1 MSLTDEAADLLPGA
15 PLSRAVLLVRRL
27 VWLYATYAAIFVLML
42 GLPALPI
49 RNLNKLSGLATELL
63 SGGLGETALVGVLLS
78 LTALVAAGLLTSS
91 RLWRRRVEAARLAG
105 EIDSAPPSL
114 FVVLWRLGP
123 GVLARQ
129 GQAVVLTLGLLAMGL
144 LARFLWPSLHPP
156 AVTPANAN
164 LVAAVV
170 IGLAFPSLIAERM
183 MSAFPASQMPEAP
196 GLRRLLLLTTL
207 ILALAGV
214 AEIGRSIGF
223 AWTPWM
229 QRALTVVALLIAAE
243 LALRGLA
250 RLFLPAPAPDAAKAV
265 SDSIL
270 AALITGGPRAPA
282 ALIRTHLGLDFARSW
297 ALSYLRAAAVP
308 AVVATLLLCWLLSG
322 VKLLG
327 GDHRGV
333 YERLGAPVAVLGPGF
348 HLLLPWPLGRMRP
361 VEYGT
366 IHTVAVGA
374 AQGPE
379 AFEQDEKSEQ
389 ISAEATPPASMNRL
403 WETAHATEA
412 EYLVANQ
419 AAGQQGFMAV
429 NAEILVLYRTGL
441 SKAAAME
448 AVYGSANQQTVVV
461 EEANRLATRY
471 FSSHTLEAVMG
482 GEREQLQESL
492 RAQLAAAIDADHAG
506 VDIVAVLIDAIHPP
520 AGAAAAYHAVQ
531 AAQIN
536 ADASIANA
544 TGHSS
549 RTAGV
554 AQQEAHRAATSAD
567 AAAVEKVQAAG
578 GDSYQFAADRKAYRS
593 SPPAFLLERRARN
606 LIQALHGARLMLVDS
621 RLTGDQ
627 APLIDMRAIG
637 PSPAAAPSLS
647 GSTPPITEGS
657 GSDQPPTPSTS
668 TEGPAPPVTIED
680 TSQSGPAPPGR
691 APRTQ

>member
-1 MSLTDEAADLLPGA
+1 MSLTDETADLLPGA
-15 PLSRAVLLVRRL
+15 PLSRAELLVRRL
-27 VWLYATYAAIFVLML
+27 IWLYATYAGLFGLML
-42 GLPALPI
+42 VVAALPI
-49 RNLNKLSGLATELL
+49 RGASKVRGLAVEFLA
-63 SGGLGETALVGVLLS
+63 GGLGETVLVGVLLS
-78 LTALVAAGLLTSS
+78 LTALIAAGLLTSA

-105 EIDSAPPSL
+105 EIDAGPPSL
-114 FVVLWRLGP
+114 FAILWGLGP

-129 GQAVVLTLGLLAMGL
+129 GQAVVLTLGMLAMGL

-156 AVTPANAN
+156 AVIPSNAN

-170 IGLAFPSLIAERM
+170 IGLAFPALIAERM
-183 MSAFPASQMPEAP
+183 MNAFPAGQMPEAP
-196 GLRRLLLLTTL
+196 GLRRLLLLTALT
-207 ILALAGV
+207 LALAGV

-223 AWTPWM
+223 EWTAWV
-229 QRALTVVALLIAAE
+229 QRALTVAALLIAAE
-243 LALRGLA
+243 LTLRGLA
-250 RLFLPAPAPDAAKAV
+250 RLFLPTPAPEAAKAV

-270 AALITGGPRAPA
+270 AALITGGPRAPG

-297 ALSYLRAAAVP
+297 ALSYLRAAAIP

-327 GDHRGV
+327 GDQRGV

-348 HLLLPWPLGRMRP
+348 HVMLPWPLGRMRP

-366 IHTVAVGA
+366 IHTIAVGA
-374 AQGPE
+374 AQGPQ

-441 SKAAAME
+441 TNADAMR

-471 FSSHTLEAVMG
+471 FSSHTLEGVMG
-482 GEREQLQESL
+482 GDRQQLQETL
-492 RAQLAAAIDADHAG
+492 RAQLATAIDADHAG

-536 ADASIANA
+536 ADASVANA
-544 TGHSS
+544 TGHAS

-554 AQQEAHRAATSAD
+554 AQEEAHQATTAAQAV
-567 AAAVEKVQAAG
+567 AVEKVQAAG
-578 GDSYQFAADRKAYRS
+578 GDAYQFGADRNAYRA
-593 SPPAFLLERRARN
+593 SPPAFLLERRSRN
-606 LIQALHGARLMLVDS
+606 LIQALHGARLMLVDH

-637 PSPAAAPSLS
+637 SAPAAGVPGAPAP
-647 GSTPPITEGS
+647 TPQNIEGAD
-657 GSDQPPTPSTS
+657 DQATPSTS
-668 TEGPAPPVTIED
+668 TEGPAPPF
-680 TSQSGPAPPGR
+680 TSEGAGEQ
-691 APRTQ
+691 PRPRPNSRGQ

>member
-1 MSLTDEAADLLPGA
+1 MSLTDDAADLLPGA

-27 VWLYATYAAIFVLML
+27 IWLYATYAGLFVLML
-42 GLPALPI
+42 GLAVLPI
-49 RNLNKLSGLATELL
+49 RSLSKLGGLAAEF
-63 SGGLGETALVGVLLS
+63 SRGGLGETALVGVLLS
-78 LTALVAAGLLTSS
+78 LTGLIAAGLLTSA

-105 EIDSAPPSL
+105 EIESAPPTL
-114 FVVLWRLGP
+114 FAILWGWGP

-129 GQAVVLTLGLLAMGL
+129 GQAVVLTLGVLAIGL

-183 MSAFPASQMPEAP
+183 MNAFPAGQMPEAP

-207 ILALAGV
+207 ILAVSGA

-223 AWTPWM
+223 AWTPWV
-229 QRALTVVALLIAAE
+229 QRALSLVSLLLAAE

-250 RLFLPAPAPDAAKAV
+250 RLFLPTPTPEAAKAV

-297 ALSYLRAAAVP
+297 ALSYLRAAAIP

-327 GDHRGV
+327 GDQRGV

-348 HLLLPWPLGRMRP
+348 HVMLPWPLGRMRP

-366 IHTVAVGA
+366 IHTIAVGA
-374 AQGPE
+374 AQGPDS
-379 AFEQDEKSEQ
+379 FEQDAKNEQ

-412 EYLVANQ
+412 DYLVANQ

-441 SKAAAME
+441 
-448 AVYGSANQQTVVV
+448 T
-461 EEANRLATRY
+461 
-471 FSSHTLEAVMG
+471 
-482 GEREQLQESL
+482 
-492 RAQLAAAIDADHAG
+492 
-506 VDIVAVLIDAIHPP
+506 
-520 AGAAAAYHAVQ
+520 
-531 AAQIN
+531 N
-536 ADASIANA
+536 ADASVANA
-544 TGHSS
+544 TGHAS
-549 RTAGV
+549 RAAGV
-554 AQQEAHRAATSAD
+554 AQQEAHQATTSAE
-567 AAAVEKVQAAG
+567 ASAVEKVQAAG
-578 GDSYQFAADRKAYRS
+578 GDAYQFAADRKAYRG

-606 LIQALHGARLMLVDS
+606 LIQALHGARLMLVDR
-621 RLTGDQ
+621 RLTGDA

-637 PSPAAAPSLS
+637 PPQAGALPPAISGPTPQSL
-647 GSTPPITEGS
+647 EGS
-657 GSDQPPTPSTS
+657 GNDQSTPSTS
-668 TEGPAPPVTIED
+668 TEGPAPPL
-680 TSQSGPAPPGR
+680 TSEEAAEENRARAGR
-691 APRTQ
+691 APRAQ